1 MKIYEVIAFDLDGTL
16 TEPSKGLVASFK
28 FALDKM
34 NIDYGCEENLK
45 KFIGPPLR
53 EVWQETYGLSRDE
66 GEKAVQIF
74 RGYFAEYGWWNNEM
88 YDGIPELLETL
99 KSRGKKI
106 ILATSKPE
114 IFAKK
119 ILELFKIDK
128 YFDFIGGA
136 STDTSRDKKHQ
147 VLEYSLK
154 SVGVTSLKDK
164 NKCILVGDRKF
175 DAEGAKICN
184 IDSLGVLYGHGS
196 YEEIS
201 TCGFTHFVKTV
212 KDVED
217 FLK

>member
-34 NIDYGCEENLK
+34 NINYGYEENLK

-66 GEKAVQIF
+66 AEKAVQIF

-99 KSRGKKI
+99 KSCGKKI

-217 FLK
+217 FFK